1 MQFIGEFINKGYL
14 LEASLIQN
22 LKESGLNEEKLLK
35 LAYGLIGLN
44 PQRIVTNAFFLENIE
59 KLKVLFDDSE
69 INVFLDSFIKEKKN
83 SCEPITE
90 KTKKKD
96 VEIIEE
102 TNLKPRKIVIEDFI
116 KYFRDRYFTFK
127 EYLQDRSLENLCSI
141 GKLSNQ
147 QRNVSIIGMV
157 FEKRLTKNKNL
168 LIGLEDL
175 TGKVTVLIRQ
185 DKQELFNKANNVVLD
200 EVIAIKGVGS
210 NEIIFANDVLV
221 MDCVKEIK
229 KHPEEIYVAF
239 TADLHV
245 GSKKFFQE
253 NFLNFVSWIN
263 GEVGNEK
270 QIEIAKKVK
279 YLFVV
284 GDCVD
289 GVGVYPKQ
297 ESELLI
303 KDIYEQYKLLA
314 QLLNKIRKDITII
327 LCPGGKHDAVYQVE
341 PQPKLS
347 KEFAPD
353 LYEME
358 NLILVPNPSLVRIAI
373 SDIFSGFDV
382 LIYHGDSYDY
392 YMDQVEYLRV
402 NNSKLKPDL
411 IMQFLLK
418 KRHLA
423 PTHTSTTYYP
433 CEKDL
438 LVIRKLPDIL
448 VSGHIHKSAV
458 SRYNGILTISC
469 SCWQAK
475 TGYQEK
481 FGHEP
486 DPCKIPLVN
495 LQTGKASILD
505 FS

>member
-1 MQFIGEFINKGYL
+1 MQFIGEFMNKGYL
-14 LEASLIQN
+14 LEASLIQT
-22 LKESGLNEEKLLK
+22 LKNSGLNDEKLLK
-35 LAYGLIGLN
+35 LTYSLIKLN
-44 PQRIVTNAFFLENIE
+44 PPKIISNSFFTENTQKLNVLLEDEDI
-59 KLKVLFDDSE
+59 K
-69 INVFLDSFIKEKKN
+69 IFLNSFNKKEVS
-83 SCEPITE
+83 SCEIITE

-102 TNLKPRKIVIEDFI
+102 TELKPQKIFIEDFI

-127 EYLQDRSLENLCSI
+127 EYLQDRALENLCSI

-157 FEKRLTKNKNL
+157 FDKRLTKNKNL
-168 LIGLEDL
+168 LLEIEDL
-175 TGKVTVLIRQ
+175 TGKVTVLVRQ

-200 EVIAIKGVGS
+200 EVIAIRGVGS

-229 KHPEEIYVAF
+229 KHPEEIYAVF
-239 TADLHV
+239 TADLHI
-245 GSKKFFQE
+245 GSNKFFQE
-253 NFLNFVSWIN
+253 NFLNFISWLN

-270 QIEIAKKVK
+270 QKEISKKVK
-279 YLFVV
+279 YLFIV

-297 ESELLI
+297 ESELLV
-303 KDIYEQYKLLA
+303 KDIYEQYKLFAEFLR
-314 QLLNKIRKDITII
+314 KIRKDVTII
-327 LCPGGKHDAVYQVE
+327 VCPGGKHDAVYQVE

-347 KEFAPD
+347 KEFAPE
-353 LYEME
+353 LYDME
-358 NLILVPNPSLVRIAI
+358 NVILVPNPSLVRIAI
-373 SDIFSGFDV
+373 SDVFPGLDV

-392 YMDQVEYLRV
+392 YMDRIDYLRI

-438 LVIRKLPDIL
+438 LAIRKIPDIF

-469 SCWQAK
+469 ACWQAK
-475 TGYQEK
+475 TSYQEK

-486 DPCKIPLVN
+486 DPCKIPIVN

>member
-1 MQFIGEFINKGYL
+1 MQFVKEFIGRGYL
-14 LEASLIQN
+14 LEVSLIQT
-22 LKESGLNEEKLLK
+22 LKDSGLSEEKLLR
-35 LAYGLIGLN
+35 LAGNIINLN
-44 PQRIVTNAFFLENIE
+44 PPKIISNDFFMKNIG
-59 KLKVLFDDSE
+59 KLSEILGDDE
-69 INVFLDSFIKEKKN
+69 INVFLGSFNKEKPC
-83 SCEPITE
+83 SCEIVSE

-102 TNLKPRKIVIEDFI
+102 VELKPKKIFIEDFV

-127 EYLQDRSLENLCSI
+127 EYFQDRALENLCSI

-157 FEKRLTKNKNL
+157 YDKRMTKNKNL
-168 LIGLEDL
+168 LLDIEDL

-185 DKQELFNKANNVVLD
+185 DKQDLFNKANNVVLD

-210 NEIIFANDVLV
+210 NEILFANDILV
-221 MDCVKEIK
+221 MDCFKEIK
-229 KHPEEIYVAF
+229 RHPEEMYAAF
-239 TADLHV
+239 IADLHV
-245 GSKKFFQE
+245 GSKKFYQQ
-253 NFLNFVSWIN
+253 NFLNFISWIN
-263 GEVGNEK
+263 GQVGNDNQK
-270 QIEIAKKVK
+270 EIAKKVK
-279 YLFVV
+279 YLFII

-289 GVGVYPKQ
+289 GVGVYPRQ

-303 KDIYEQYKLLA
+303 KDIYEQYSMLA
-314 QLLNKIRKDITII
+314 GFLKKIRKDVTIVV
-327 LCPGGKHDAVYQVE
+327 CPGGKHDAVYQVE

-347 KEFAPD
+347 KEFAPELHD
-353 LYEME
+353 ME
-358 NLILVPNPSLVRIAI
+358 NLILVPNPSLVRVGITET
-373 SDIFSGFDV
+373 FSGFDI

-392 YMDQVEYLRV
+392 YMDQVEYLRL
-402 NNSKLKPDL
+402 NNSKLKPDI

-433 CEKDL
+433 CEPDL
-438 LVIRKLPDIL
+438 LAIRKIPDML

-469 SCWQAK
+469 SCWQSK
-475 TGYQEK
+475 TSYQEK